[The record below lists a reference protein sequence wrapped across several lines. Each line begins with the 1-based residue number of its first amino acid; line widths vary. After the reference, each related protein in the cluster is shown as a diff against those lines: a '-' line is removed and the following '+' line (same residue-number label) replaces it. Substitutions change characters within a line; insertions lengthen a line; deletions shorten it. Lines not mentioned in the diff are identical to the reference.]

1 MPRINSGRMNPWV
14 LVAIAA
20 IVKLLTPVIGSVHI
34 TLALPCGEQK
44 RQNLG
49 PREMLGDYA
58 RNLGSSVRVTRA
70 G

>member
-1 MPRINSGRMNPWV
+1 VTSGESAAVNETN
-14 LVAIAA
+14 ATAAA
-20 IVKLLTPVIGSVHI
+20 ILKLLTPVIAPVHI

-58 RNLGSSVRVTRA
+58 RNLGSSVRGTRA